1 MRTLLTGLAALTL
14 SAVGCKES
22 SDYDDRAPSSQKMV
36 EEAQHES
43 AEAYDRAKEAQENAA
58 DEAREA
64 ARAEE
69 KVLEARE
76 ELQEAESKAAASQQ
90 EAAAAQELAAREG
103 EAAHA
108 EAQQAQARASQAQQR
123 AIEESNI
130 EMNADRHV
138 DMDVEGVETVDGPDV
153 NRAEVDRLQS
163 QINSAISRVVHGTER
178 GVESLD
184 DRLDRYVD

>member
-1 MRTLLTGLAALTL
+1 MHKLLTGLAALTL

-22 SDYDDRAPSSQKMV
+22 TEYDDRAPSSQKLV

-69 KVLEARE
+69 SVAEKRQ
-76 ELQEAESKAAASQQ
+76 ELQEAEAKAATSQQ
-90 EAAAAQELAAREG
+90 EAQAAQELAVREG
-103 EAAHA
+103 ESAHA

-123 AIEESNI
+123 AIDETS
-130 EMNADRHV
+130 HV
-138 DMDVEGVETVDGPDV
+138 DMSADPIENPSVANDHEI
-153 NRAEVDRLQS
+153 ARLQA
-163 QINSAISRVVHGTER
+163 QIDAAISRVMYGTER
-178 GVESLD
+178 GFETLD
-184 DRLDRYVD
+184 ERLDRAVE